1 MNYLIFLLSKLF
13 KKLRLSSVK
22 NSSLHDNSKLESGTT
37 FYNSKIGKYSYCG
50 YDCEILNTT
59 IGNFTSIANSVVIG
73 GARHPMEWVS
83 MSPVFYAGRDS
94 VNKKFVEFELDDLPF
109 TDIGSDV
116 WIGRGVII
124 LSGIKIGDGAVIGAG
139 SVVTKDV
146 PDFAI
151 VAGNPAKILKYRFD
165 ESTILELQKIAWW
178 NFSDKK
184 LSQYAMFIK
193 DPLVFISTV
202 NKENL

>member
-13 KKLRLSSVK
+13 KKLRLVSVK
-22 NSSLHDNSKLESGTT
+22 NSSVHNQSKLEAGTT

-50 YDCEILNTT
+50 YDCEIINTT
-59 IGNFTSIANSVVIG
+59 IGKFTSIANNVVIG
-73 GARHPMEWVS
+73 GARHPLEWVS

-94 VNKKFVEFELDDLPF
+94 VKKKFEKFELDDIPF
-109 TDIGSDV
+109 TEIGSDV

-124 LSGIKIGDGAVIGAG
+124 LSGRKIGDGAVIGAG

-165 ESTILELQKIAWW
+165 KSVILELQKIAWW
-178 NFSDKK
+178 DFSDDK
-184 LSQYAMFIK
+184 LSKYAMLIK
-193 DPLVFISTV
+193 DPFVFISTV
-202 NKENL
+202 KKEN